1 MREKELRRFLLA
13 FFFYIDGVLTAY
25 VTATT
30 LARTT
35 FGFERNELIMMILGI
50 QFTAL
55 IGALAL
61 AKPADR
67 IGPKKVLS
75 GVLIMWIAVALSVYF
90 IESKVAFAMLAMTAG
105 FGLGAAQSVSRTLMA
120 SLIPSGRESEMFGFY
135 ALCGKSS
142 SVIGPIVFGQVALF
156 TGGNQ
161 RVSVMAVSVMF
172 IIGLILLQR
181 VNDPKAVLA

>member
-1 MREKELRRFLLA
+1 MYLPKDTAREMTLSQASVWGLTSFRELWGEVMREKELRRFLLA

-35 FGFERNELIMMILGI
+35 FGFERDELIMMILGI

-55 IGALAL
+55 IGAFAL

-75 GVLIMWIAVALSVYF
+75 GVLIMWIAS
-90 IESKVAFAMLAMTAG
+90 
-105 FGLGAAQSVSRTLMA
+105 SRNLPLRC
-120 SLIPSGRESEMFGFY
+120 SR
-135 ALCGKSS
+135 
-142 SVIGPIVFGQVALF
+142 
-156 TGGNQ
+156 
-161 RVSVMAVSVMF
+161 
-172 IIGLILLQR
+172 
-181 VNDPKAVLA
+181 